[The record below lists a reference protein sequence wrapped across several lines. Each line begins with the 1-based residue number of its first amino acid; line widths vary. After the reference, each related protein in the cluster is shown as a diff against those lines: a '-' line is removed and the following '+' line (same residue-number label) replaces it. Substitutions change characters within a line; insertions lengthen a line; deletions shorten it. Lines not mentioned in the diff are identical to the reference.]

1 MKAKNIVLL
10 LATLAMSQ
18 VVLAAKPAKQDV
30 AAKTATPA
38 TVAATPTAMSPSK
51 DIIDNAMSSKDHST
65 LVTAI
70 KNAGLVETLKGPG
83 PFTVFAPTNEAFNK
97 LPKETVSSLMK
108 PENKASLS
116 KLLTYH
122 VVAGKMSAND
132 IVTAIKSGKGKATLK
147 TVAGGTLTA
156 KLNGSNVTLTDE
168 KGTVSTVKVADA
180 VQKNGVI
187 HSVDTVVQPK

>member
-18 VVLAAKPAKQDV
+18 VVLAAKPAKPDA

-38 TVAATPTAMSPSK
+38 TAAATPTAMSPSK
-51 DIIDNAMSSKDHST
+51 DIVDNAMSSKDHST